1 MAQIGAVSIQYEC
14 EKKGIHPV
22 SPVWTINRVITKYS
36 LNKRAAVYKTSKE
49 YPEFFCHTHQMD
61 LAGPRYIKG
70 DG

>member
-1 MAQIGAVSIQYEC
+1 M
-14 EKKGIHPV
+14 
-22 SPVWTINRVITKYS
+22 SPVWTINRVITKYG